1 MEFNARIDKAS
12 GKLRITD
19 RTIFD
24 EYIKD
29 EASKPNDYLYKI
41 EITRLSKAKS
51 REQENFRWGV
61 MYPEVLK
68 GLRDVGYHEVRN
80 KDDVHEIMKNLFLKK
95 DIVNESTGEVMTI
108 PDTTKNLSVEREQK
122 FQDDIRS
129 WASEFLNL
137 SLSEPNE
144 QKSIFNS

>member
-1 MEFNARIDKAS
+1 MEFNARIDKKS

-19 RTIFD
+19 RSIFD
-24 EYIKD
+24 QYIAE
-29 EASKPNDYLYKI
+29 EAAKNHDYLYKV

-68 GLRDVGYHEVRN
+68 GLKDVGYKEVKT
-80 KDDVHEIMKNLFLKK
+80 KDDVHEIVKNLFLKK
-95 DIVNESTGEVMTI
+95 DIVNETTGEVMTI
-108 PDTTKNLSVEREQK
+108 PDTTKNLSVDREQE
-122 FQDDIRS
+122 FQEDIRL
-129 WASEFLNL
+129 WASEFLGI

-144 QKSIFNS
+144 QKNIF